1 LSDAAN
7 EGFMS
12 VTIDD
17 VAKAAGVSNKTVS
30 RVLNKEKYVAAAT
43 RAKVD
48 AAVAA
53 LGFRPSFAARALAG
67 RKSFQIALLTDNP
80 SPYYAQ
86 NIQAG
91 VRARCQ
97 ELGYRMIAQPVDSG
111 AADLLEEIL
120 GLIDQ
125 AQLDGVIL
133 TPPLTE
139 NGAVRHALSDRGLPF
154 VMTAPARLDPTIASA
169 FIDNAQAAQDMTRYL
184 IEAGHKRIGFV
195 AGDPRYA
202 ASARRKEGYEAALRE
217 AGLAFDP
224 ELVQTGHYTFA
235 SGSEAAEKLLALQ
248 SPPTAIFASSDDMAA
263 GVLAT
268 AHRLGIKVPSALS
281 VAGFDDTDLA
291 AVVWP
296 PLTTIRQPVR
306 DLGFAA
312 ADLLLA
318 PNSSVEQR
326 LLPHTLIIRGSVA
339 KR

>member
-1 LSDAAN
+1 M
-7 EGFMS
+7 G

-30 RVLNKEKYVAAAT
+30 RVLNQEKYVATAT
-43 RAKVD
+43 RAKVE
-48 AAVAA
+48 ATVTA

-97 ELGYRMIAQPVDSG
+97 ESGYRMIAQPVDSG
-111 AADLLEEIL
+111 AADLLDEIL
-120 GLIDQ
+120 SLIDQ

-139 NGAVRHALSDRGLPF
+139 NNAVRQALSDRGLPF

-169 FIDNAQAAQDMTRYL
+169 FIDNAQAAQDMTRHL
-184 IEAGHKRIGFV
+184 IEAGHLRIGFV

-202 ASARRKEGYEAALRE
+202 ASARRKEGYEAALGE
-217 AGLAFDP
+217 AGLTFDP
-224 ELVQTGHYTFA
+224 ELVEAGEYTFA
-235 SGSEAAEKLLALQ
+235 SGSEAAQKLLGVPD
-248 SPPTAIFASSDDMAA
+248 PPTAIFASSDDMAA

-268 AHRLGIKVPSALS
+268 AHRLGINVPSALS

-306 DLGFAA
+306 DLGYAA

-318 PNSSVEQR
+318 PNASVEQR
-326 LLPHTLIIRGSVA
+326 LLPHALIVRGSVA

>member
-1 LSDAAN
+1 M
-7 EGFMS
+7 G

-30 RVLNKEKYVAAAT
+30 RVLNKEKYVAAGT
-43 RAKVD
+43 RTKVEV
-48 AAVAA
+48 AVAA
-53 LGFRPSFAARALAG
+53 LGFKPSFAARALAG
-67 RKSFQIALLTDNP
+67 HKSFQIALLTDNP

-97 ELGYRMIAQPVDSG
+97 ESGYRMIAQPVDSG
-111 AADLLEEIL
+111 SPDLLDEIL

-139 NGAVRHALSDRGLPF
+139 NNAVRQALSERGLPF
-154 VMTAPARLDPTIASA
+154 VMTAPARLDPSIASA
-169 FIDNAQAAQDMTRYL
+169 FIDNAQAAQDMTRHL
-184 IEAGHKRIGFV
+184 IETGHRRIGFV

-202 ASARRKEGYEAALRE
+202 ASARRKEGYEAALNE
-217 AGLAFDP
+217 AGLVFDP

-248 SPPTAIFASSDDMAA
+248 NPPTAIFASSDDMAA

-268 AHRLGIKVPSALS
+268 AHRLGIEVPSALS

-306 DLGFAA
+306 DLGYAA

-318 PNSSVEQR
+318 PKPTVEQR
-326 LLPHTLIIRGSVA
+326 LLPHALIVRGSVA

>member
-1 LSDAAN
+1 M
-7 EGFMS
+7 G

-30 RVLNKEKYVAAAT
+30 RVLNQEKYVAKAT
-43 RAKVD
+43 RAKVE
-48 AAVAA
+48 ATVTA

-67 RKSFQIALLTDNP
+67 RKSFQIVLLTDNP

-97 ELGYRMIAQPVDSG
+97 ESGYRMIAQPVDSG
-111 AADLLEEIL
+111 AANLLEEIL

-139 NGAVRHALSDRGLPF
+139 NNAVRQALSDRGLPF

-169 FIDNAQAAQDMTRYL
+169 FIDNAQAAQDMTRHL
-184 IEAGHKRIGFV
+184 IEAGHRRIGFV

-202 ASARRKEGYEAALRE
+202 ASARRKEGYEAALGE

-224 ELVQTGHYTFA
+224 ELVEAGEYTFA
-235 SGSEAAEKLLALQ
+235 SGSEAAQKLLGAPD
-248 SPPTAIFASSDDMAA
+248 PPTAIFASSDDMAA

-268 AHRLGIKVPSALS
+268 AHRLGINVPSALS

-306 DLGFAA
+306 DLGYAA

-318 PNSSVEQR
+318 PKASVEQR
-326 LLPHTLIIRGSVA
+326 LLPHALIVRGSVA

>member
-1 LSDAAN
+1 M
-7 EGFMS
+7 G

-17 VAKAAGVSNKTVS
+17 VAKAAGVSSKTVS
-30 RVLNKEKYVAAAT
+30 RVLNEEKYVAAAT

-48 AAVAA
+48 RAVAA

-97 ELGYRMIAQPVDSG
+97 ESGYRMIAQPVDSG

-139 NGAVRHALSDRGLPF
+139 NGAVRQALNDRGLPF

-169 FIDNAQAAQDMTRYL
+169 FIDNAQAAQDMTRHL
-184 IEAGHKRIGFV
+184 IEAGHRRIGFV

-202 ASARRKEGYEAALRE
+202 ASARRREGYEAALAE
-217 AGLAFDP
+217 AGLALDP
-224 ELVQTGHYTFA
+224 ELVQSGQYTFA
-235 SGSEAAEKLLALQ
+235 SGSEAAETLLGLQ
-248 SPPTAIFASSDDMAA
+248 NPPTAIFASSDDMAA

-281 VAGFDDTDLA
+281 VAGFDDTDFA
-291 AVVWP
+291 PVVWP

-306 DLGFAA
+306 DLGYAA

-318 PNSSVEQR
+318 PHSSVEQR
-326 LLPHTLIIRGSVA
+326 LLPHALIVRGSVA

>member
-1 LSDAAN
+1 M
-7 EGFMS
+7 G

-30 RVLNKEKYVAAAT
+30 RVLNQEKYVATAT
-43 RAKVD
+43 RAKVE
-48 AAVAA
+48 ATVTA

-97 ELGYRMIAQPVDSG
+97 ESGYRMIAQPVDSG
-111 AADLLEEIL
+111 AANLLEEIL

-139 NGAVRHALSDRGLPF
+139 NNAVRQALSDRGLPF

-169 FIDNAQAAQDMTRYL
+169 FIDNAQAAQDMTRHL
-184 IEAGHKRIGFV
+184 IEAGHRRIGFV

-202 ASARRKEGYEAALRE
+202 ASARRKEGYEAALGE

-224 ELVQTGHYTFA
+224 ELVEAGEYTFA
-235 SGSEAAEKLLALQ
+235 SGSEAAQKLLGAPD
-248 SPPTAIFASSDDMAA
+248 PPTAIFASSDDMAA

-306 DLGFAA
+306 DLGYAA

-318 PNSSVEQR
+318 PNASVEQR
-326 LLPHTLIIRGSVA
+326 LLPHALIVRGSVA